1 MKFYQKLQFKLT
13 VIIVLSIVIPLSIV
27 SMFQSYM
34 SIKEL
39 RENTNQI
46 NTQVAHGIELKIDAI
61 MEGIEHG
68 MLMLSNKESVQSLD
82 KKKMDDP
89 LQDIVEIN
97 PLINQVYVMDKT
109 GMQIYKTS
117 GELGDRSDRA
127 YFTNAMAGNLNYSDV
142 IISGSTGQ
150 PVIVIA
156 APIHKNG
163 KVVGV
168 IGASIDL
175 SILSELVIVD
185 GGEGSY
191 GYIVDRTGKTIAHP
205 NNQFVADML
214 DATFLE
220 PVQEVIQEKHGTI
233 SYEYDNDKKLA
244 SYVYLDRL
252 NWGIIVQVPE
262 RTAMASAREQQYYFV
277 FGLLFAIIF
286 GLILGISIS
295 KYIVKPINHI
305 KSIIEKSAE
314 GDFTAEVNDKVLHRT
329 DEIGVLSK
337 SYQKTID
344 SIKNIIGGIQVTT
357 DETKVSSSHI
367 MNLSNQMGIV
377 SDEIALTVAE
387 IADGATSQASSTN
400 QGLEITQK
408 LAERVNS
415 MSDKAN
421 LFIDETTLMNE
432 NNTHVSEAFEDVI
445 QVFGVTNEAT
455 EETSHQMDV
464 LLDKSAVIKEIVTSI
479 KAIADQTN
487 LLALNASIEAA
498 RAGEHGKGFAVVA
511 DEIKKLAEQS
521 NGSTDEIQGIID
533 EITSSIDIAYEKMSL
548 NSKTIKQA
556 GDSLDLTKGK
566 IDAMYIS
573 GQSMVG
579 EANEL
584 RDDINIV
591 DKINTEVL
599 ESIES
604 IASIAQESAASTEEI
619 SASTEEQSASVQDV
633 VSSIEKLNK
642 MIDDLSDSVDIFKV

>member
-521 NGSTDEIQGIID
+521 NASTDEIQGIID

>member
-1 MKFYQKLQFKLT
+1 MKFYQKLQFKLI

>member
-314 GDFTAEVNDKVLHRT
+314 GDFTGEVNDKVLHRT

-521 NGSTDEIQGIID
+521 NASTDEIQGIID

>member
-1 MKFYQKLQFKLT
+1 
-13 VIIVLSIVIPLSIV
+13 
-27 SMFQSYM
+27 M
-34 SIKEL
+34 SVKEL
-39 RENTNQI
+39 KENTNEI
-46 NTQVAHGIELKIDAI
+46 NTQLAHGIELKIDAI

-68 MLMLSNKESVQSLD
+68 MLMMSNKESVQSLD

-175 SILSELVIVD
+175 SMLTELVIVD

-205 NNQFVADML
+205 NQVFVTEML

-220 PVQEVIQEKHGTI
+220 PVQQVIQEKHGTI
-233 SYEYDNDKKLA
+233 SYEYANDKKLA
-244 SYVYLDRL
+244 SYVYLNRL
-252 NWGIIVQVPE
+252 GWGIIVQVPE
-262 RTAMASAREQQYYFV
+262 RTAMASAREQQSYFV

-314 GDFTAEVNDKVLHRT
+314 GDFTAEVNDKVLQRT

-344 SIKNIIGGIQVTT
+344 SIKNIIGGIQITT

-400 QGLEITQK
+400 QGLEITQT

-415 MSDKAN
+415 MSEKAN
-421 LFIDETTLMNE
+421 RFIGETTLMNE
-432 NNTHVSEAFEDVI
+432 SNTHVSEAFEDVI
-445 QVFGVTNEAT
+445 EVFGVTNETT
-455 EETSHQMDV
+455 EETSNQMDI

-521 NGSTDEIQGIID
+521 NASTDEIQGIID

-556 GDSLDLTKGK
+556 GNSLDQTKGK
-566 IDAMYIS
+566 IEAMYVS

-584 RDDINIV
+584 KNDIDMV

>member
-34 SIKEL
+34 SVKEL
-39 RENTNQI
+39 KENTNEI
-46 NTQVAHGIELKIDAI
+46 NTQLAHGIELKIDAI

-175 SILSELVIVD
+175 SMLSELVIVD

-205 NNQFVADML
+205 NQEFVTEML

-220 PVQEVIQEKHGTI
+220 PVQQVIQEKHGTI
-233 SYEYDNDKKLA
+233 SYEYANDKKLA
-244 SYVYLDRL
+244 SYVYLNRL
-252 NWGIIVQVPE
+252 GWGIIVQVPE
-262 RTAMASAREQQYYFV
+262 RTAMASAREQQSYFV

-314 GDFTAEVNDKVLHRT
+314 GDFTAEVNDKVLQRT

-344 SIKNIIGGIQVTT
+344 SIKNIIGGIQITT

-400 QGLEITQK
+400 QGLEITQT

-415 MSDKAN
+415 MSEKAN
-421 LFIDETTLMNE
+421 RFIGETTLMNE
-432 NNTHVSEAFEDVI
+432 SNTHVSEAFEDVI
-445 QVFGVTNEAT
+445 EVFGVTNETT
-455 EETSHQMDV
+455 EETSNQMDI

-521 NGSTDEIQGIID
+521 NASTDEIQGIID

-556 GDSLDLTKGK
+556 GNSLDQTKGK
-566 IDAMYIS
+566 IEAMYVS

-584 RDDINIV
+584 KNDIDMV